1 MYLDFTI
8 YDIIVFKKLEYLYY
22 FKRLS
27 NCLEVIMILCSF
39 GENIEGFSG
48 DRWVRYLITK
58 SYGGFFS
65 CCVLFVILLVVIFIR
80 NFW

>member
-48 DRWVRYLITK
+48 DR
-58 SYGGFFS
+58 
-65 CCVLFVILLVVIFIR
+65 
-80 NFW
+80 